1 MHNAIMNEAFV
12 HQMVKDQVA
21 KELAKERNELKEKDI
36 YLTKE
41 EAASMFGISV
51 SSIDNYKR
59 NGLIPY
65 TKIGRAVRFTLHDL
79 KNSLILQKKGKSR

>member
-1 MHNAIMNEAFV
+1 MNEAFV
-12 HQMVKDQVA
+12 QQIVKDQVA
-21 KELAKERNELKEKDI
+21 RELANERKELKEKDT

-41 EAASMFGISV
+41 QAASMFGISV
-51 SSIDNYKR
+51 STVDNYKR

-65 TKIGRAVRFTLHDL
+65 TKIGRAVRFTLFDL

>member
-1 MHNAIMNEAFV
+1 MYNEIMNEAFV
-12 HQMVKDQVA
+12 QQIVKDQVA
-21 KELAKERNELKEKDI
+21 RELANERKELKEKDT

-41 EAASMFGISV
+41 QAASMFGISV
-51 SSIDNYKR
+51 STVDNYKR

-65 TKIGRAVRFTLHDL
+65 TKIGRAVRFTLFDL

>member
-1 MHNAIMNEAFV
+1 MNNLIMNEAFV
-12 HQMVKDQVA
+12 QQIVKEQVA
-21 KELAKERNELKEKDI
+21 KELEKNKQELKEKDT

-51 SSIDNYKR
+51 SSVDNYKR

-79 KNSLILQKKGKSR
+79 KNSIILQKKGKSR